1 MNNDIINIARNVKK
15 RIEEVN
21 EFNAELKE
29 SLKDEKYM
37 REYIAEAIRLY
48 SEDGSIPLLVYTL
61 EPVRAACHNER

>member
-1 MNNDIINIARNVKK
+1 MDKDIISIGLRVK
-15 RIEEVN
+15 RQIEEEN
-21 EFNAELKE
+21 KFNAELKE

-61 EPVRAACHNER
+61 EPIRAACHNER